1 MEISAKGL
9 AVLGSTG
16 SIGTQTLDI
25 VRTFSDEFRV
35 SGLAA
40 RRNHRLLE
48 RQIQEFRP
56 SMAYCEGNEYEKAF
70 LADYDCADCEI
81 AEIAA
86 SPEVDIVVAATS
98 GDVAVPATFAG
109 IEAGKDIALANKE
122 TVVIAGELVTEAARE
137 HNVSLLPLDSEP
149 NAIWQ
154 CLRGEEKAVS
164 KLIIT
169 ASGGAFRNTPI
180 DLLADVTHEQALR
193 HPTWQMGAKITVDS
207 ATMMNK
213 AFEVIE
219 ARWLFGVPWDDID
232 VVIHPQSMI
241 HSMVEFIDGSVKAQI
256 SPPDMR
262 LPIQYALFYPRRL
275 QNPDIKPFDPVA
287 TGALTFEPLDADR
300 YPCFYLALEV
310 AQRGGT
316 WPAALCG
323 ADDAAVD
330 LFLSGKIGFTE
341 IRDVIAEALREHRNI
356 EEPTLNEALAAAAAA
371 RARAAGTVEV

>member
-1 MEISAKGL
+1 
-9 AVLGSTG
+9 
-16 SIGTQTLDI
+16 
-25 VRTFSDEFRV
+25 
-35 SGLAA
+35 
-40 RRNHRLLE
+40 
-48 RQIQEFRP
+48 
-56 SMAYCEGNEYEKAF
+56 MAYCEGSDYEKAF
-70 LADYDCADCEI
+70 LQELDCAGTEI
-81 AEIAA
+81 DEIAA
-86 SPEVDIVVAATS
+86 SPDVDIVVAATS

-122 TVVIAGELVTEAARE
+122 TVVIAGDLVTQAARE

-154 CLRGEEKAVS
+154 CLRGEDKAVS

-169 ASGGAFRNTPI
+169 ASGGAFRNTPL
-180 DLLADVTHEQALR
+180 DSLTDVTNEQALR

-219 ARWLFGVPWDDID
+219 AHWLFGVPWEDID

-241 HSMVEFIDGSVKAQI
+241 HSMVEFVDGSVKAQI

-275 QNPDIKPFDPVA
+275 HNAAIKSFNPVA
-287 TGALTFEPLDADR
+287 TGTLSFEPLDAER
-300 YPCFYLALEV
+300 YPCFHLALEV

-323 ADDAAVD
+323 ADDAAVE
-330 LFLSGKIGFTE
+330 LFLAGKIGFME
-341 IRDVIAEALREHRNI
+341 IKEVISEALRDHRSI
-356 EEPTLNEALAAAAAA
+356 EQPTLQDALAAAAAT
-371 RARAAGTVEV
+371 RTRAAGIVGV

>member
-1 MEISAKGL
+1 
-9 AVLGSTG
+9 
-16 SIGTQTLDI
+16 
-25 VRTFSDEFRV
+25 
-35 SGLAA
+35 
-40 RRNHRLLE
+40 
-48 RQIQEFRP
+48 
-56 SMAYCEGNEYEKAF
+56 MAYCEGSDYEKAF
-70 LADYDCADCEI
+70 LQELGCANTEI
-81 AEIAA
+81 DEIAA
-86 SPEVDIVVAATS
+86 SPDVDIVVAATS

-122 TVVIAGELVTEAARE
+122 TVVIAGDFVTQAARDN
-137 HNVSLLPLDSEP
+137 NVSLLPLDSEP

-154 CLRGEEKAVS
+154 CLRGEDKAVS

-169 ASGGAFRNTPI
+169 ASGGAFRNTPL
-180 DLLADVTHEQALR
+180 DSLADVTNEQALR

-219 ARWLFGVPWDDID
+219 AHWLFGVPWEDID

-241 HSMVEFIDGSVKAQI
+241 HSMVEFVDGSVKAQI

-275 QNPDIKPFDPVA
+275 HNAAIKSFNPVA
-287 TGALTFEPLDADR
+287 TGTLSFEPLDADR
-300 YPCFYLALEV
+300 YPCFHLALEV

-323 ADDAAVD
+323 ADDAAVE
-330 LFLSGKIGFTE
+330 LFLAGKIGFME
-341 IRDVIAEALREHRNI
+341 IKEVIAEALRDHRSI
-356 EEPTLNEALAAAAAA
+356 EEPTLQDALAAAATT
-371 RARAAGTVEV
+371 RTRAAGIVGV

>member
-1 MEISAKGL
+1 MENSAKGL

-25 VRTFSDEFRV
+25 VRAFPDKFRV

-40 RRNHRLLE
+40 RRSHRLLE
-48 RQIQEFRP
+48 RQISEFRP
-56 SMAYCEGNEYEKAF
+56 SMVYCEGSEYEKVF
-70 LADYDCADCEI
+70 LADYGCADCEI

-169 ASGGAFRNTPI
+169 ASGGAFRNTPL

-219 ARWLFGVPWDDID
+219 AHWLFGVPWEDID

-241 HSMVEFIDGSVKAQI
+241 HSMVEFVDGSVKAQI

-330 LFLSGKIGFTE
+330 LFLSGKIGFIE
-341 IRDVIAEALREHRNI
+341 IKDVIAEALREHRNI
-356 EEPTLNEALAAAAAA
+356 EEPTLDEALAAAAAA
-371 RARAAGTVEV
+371 RTRAAGTVEV

>member
-1 MEISAKGL
+1 M
-9 AVLGSTG
+9 V
-16 SIGTQTLDI
+16 
-25 VRTFSDEFRV
+25 
-35 SGLAA
+35 
-40 RRNHRLLE
+40 H
-48 RQIQEFRP
+48 
-56 SMAYCEGNEYEKAF
+56 CEGSAHEKAF
-70 LADYDCADCEI
+70 LADSGCADSEI
-81 AEIAA
+81 EGIAA
-86 SPEVDIVVAATS
+86 SPEVDIVVAATT

-122 TVVIAGELVTEAARE
+122 TVVVAGELVTKAARDN
-137 HNVSLLPLDSEP
+137 NVSLLPLDSEP

-154 CLRGEEKAVS
+154 CLRGEDDSAVA

-169 ASGGAFRNTPI
+169 ASGGAFRNTPL

-219 ARWLFGVPWDDID
+219 AHWLFGVPWEDIE

-241 HSMVEFIDGSVKAQI
+241 HSMVEFVDGSVKAQI

-275 QNPDIKPFDPVA
+275 HNPSIKPFNPVA
-287 TGALTFEPLDADR
+287 TGVLSFEQLDPER

-323 ADDAAVD
+323 ADDIAVE
-330 LFLSGKIGFTE
+330 LFLAGKIGFME

-356 EEPTLNEALAAAAAA
+356 EEPTLEDTLAAAAAA
-371 RARAAGTVEV
+371 RSRAAGTVEA

>member
-1 MEISAKGL
+1 
-9 AVLGSTG
+9 
-16 SIGTQTLDI
+16 
-25 VRTFSDEFRV
+25 
-35 SGLAA
+35 
-40 RRNHRLLE
+40 
-48 RQIQEFRP
+48 
-56 SMAYCEGNEYEKAF
+56 MAYCEGSDYEKAF
-70 LADYDCADCEI
+70 LQELDCAGTDI
-81 AEIAA
+81 DEIAA
-86 SPEVDIVVAATS
+86 SPDVDIVVAATS

-122 TVVIAGELVTEAARE
+122 TVVIAGDLVTQAARDN
-137 HNVSLLPLDSEP
+137 NVSLLPLDSEP

-154 CLRGEEKAVS
+154 CLRGEDKAVS

-169 ASGGAFRNTPI
+169 ASGGAFRNTPL
-180 DLLADVTHEQALR
+180 DSLADVTNEQALR

-219 ARWLFGVPWDDID
+219 AHWLFGVPWEDID

-241 HSMVEFIDGSVKAQI
+241 HSMVEFVDGSVKAQI

-275 QNPDIKPFDPVA
+275 HNAAIKSFNPVA
-287 TGALTFEPLDADR
+287 TGTLSFEPLDADR
-300 YPCFYLALEV
+300 YPCFHLALEV

-323 ADDAAVD
+323 ADDAAVE
-330 LFLSGKIGFTE
+330 LFLAGKIGFME
-341 IRDVIAEALREHRNI
+341 IREVIAEALHDHRSI
-356 EEPTLNEALAAAAAA
+356 EQPTLQDALAAAATT
-371 RARAAGTVEV
+371 RTRAAGIVGV

>member
-1 MEISAKGL
+1 MENSSKGL

-25 VRTFSDEFRV
+25 VRTFPDEFRV
-35 SGLAA
+35 AGLVA

-48 RQIQEFRP
+48 RQINEFRP
-56 SMAYCEGNEYEKAF
+56 SMAYCEGSTYEKAF
-70 LADYDCADCEI
+70 LAEYDCAHCEI

-109 IEAGKDIALANKE
+109 IESGKDIALANKE

-154 CLRGEEKAVS
+154 CLRGEEKAIS

-219 ARWLFGVPWDDID
+219 AHWLFGVPWDDID

-275 QNPDIKPFDPVA
+275 QNPDIKPFDAVA

-341 IRDVIAEALREHRNI
+341 IRDVIAKALREHRNI
-356 EEPTLNEALAAAAAA
+356 EEPTLDEALAAAAAA
-371 RARAAGTVEV
+371 RRQVAGTVEV